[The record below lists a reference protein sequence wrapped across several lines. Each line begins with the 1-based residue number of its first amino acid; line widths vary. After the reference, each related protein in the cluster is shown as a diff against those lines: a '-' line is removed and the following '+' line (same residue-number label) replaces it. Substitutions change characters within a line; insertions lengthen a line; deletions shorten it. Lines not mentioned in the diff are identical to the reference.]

1 MKKEF
6 DWFDK
11 AKNIKKLQIFSY
23 IILALSVVAEFFVTS
38 HGGGHGPLGTIIGS
52 YAIFGFVTCT
62 AMIIVS
68 KLLGQYWL
76 KKDENYY
83 DK

>member
-6 DWFDK
+6 NWFDK
-11 AKNIKKLQIFSY
+11 AENIKKLKIFSY
-23 IILALSVVAEFFVTS
+23 VILALSIVAEFFVSS
-38 HGGGHGPLGTIIGS
+38 HGGGHGPLGATGS
-52 YAIFGFVTCT
+52 YAIFGFVTCA

-83 DK
+83 DN

>member
-1 MKKEF
+1 MRKEF

-11 AKNIKKLQIFSY
+11 PENIKKLKIFSY
-23 IILALSVVAEFFVTS
+23 VILALSVVAEFFVSS
-38 HGGGHGPLGTIIGS
+38 HPQHSWDKIPGI
-52 YAIFGFVTCT
+52 YALFGFITCVT
-62 AMIIVS
+62 MIVVS

-76 KKDENYY
+76 KRDEKYY

>member
-11 AKNIKKLQIFSY
+11 PENLKRLRIFSY
-23 IILALSVVAEFFVTS
+23 IILALSVLAEFLVPS
-38 HGGGHGPLGTIIGS
+38 HGAHHSWDKIPGI
-52 YAIFGFVTCT
+52 YALFGFITCV
-62 AMIIVS
+62 AMIVFS
-68 KLLGQYWL
+68 KVLGQYWL
-76 KKDENYY
+76 KRDEEYY

>member
-11 AKNIKKLQIFSY
+11 PENIKKLKISCI
-23 IILALSVVAEFFVTS
+23 IILIISVLAEFLV
-38 HGGGHGPLGTIIGS
+38 HKHIQHVWDKIPGINAL
-52 YAIFGFVTCT
+52 FGFIAC
-62 AMIIVS
+62 AILIIVS
-68 KLLGQYWL
+68 KLIGKYWL
-76 KKDENYY
+76 KKDEDYY

>member
-11 AKNIKKLQIFSY
+11 PNNIKKLRISSY
-23 IILALSVVAEFFVTS
+23 VILALSVLAEFFVPS
-38 HGGGHGPLGTIIGS
+38 HGAQHAWDKIPGF
-52 YAIFGFVTCT
+52 YALFGFVICMV
-62 AMIIVS
+62 MIIVS
-68 KLLGQYWL
+68 KVLGQFWL
-76 KKDENYY
+76 KKGEDYY

>member
-11 AKNIKKLQIFSY
+11 PQNIKKLK
-23 IILALSVVAEFFVTS
+23 IISIAVLVIIVISEFFIHAHKVNVWDKIP
-38 HGGGHGPLGTIIGS
+38 GIN
-52 YAIFGFVTCT
+52 AIFGLVFGLVL
-62 AMIIVS
+62 IVVS
-68 KLLGQYWL
+68 KLLGKFWL
-76 KKDENYY
+76 KKDEDYY